1 MAIIVHF
8 DPKGLN
14 EKTYAETMRRLAAA
28 GLGAPRGRLHHAC
41 YGTPDALRVV
51 DIYATPQDFEAFGKS
66 LMPIL
71 GALGVDPGQPSV
83 HPVADIIRAG

>member
-8 DPKGLN
+8 NPTGLTAD
-14 EKTYAETMRRLAAA
+14 TYAETMRRLAAA
-28 GLGAPRGRLHHAC
+28 GEGAPRGRLHHAC

-51 DIYATPQDFEAFGKS
+51 DIYATPQDFEEFGSK

-71 GALGVDPGQPSV
+71 GALGVDPGQPLV
-83 HPVADIIRAG
+83 HPVIDLVRAG